1 MARRP
6 DRPSS
11 GSAGRPGSR
20 TNAGGSGGFEGRSGG
35 RSEGRGPRQG
45 DGASGGNRFAGSP
58 RNEGSRAEAS
68 RAENAGRSAPKSA
81 ARTPAP
87 ADTAAPRAPKA
98 VRPLTAKPPVAKIE
112 TPGGAFWLWGRH
124 AVEAA
129 LQNGDRQTIRLLVT
143 PEARESLEKESVEF
157 AGTVIPEMV
166 ERAALDSLLGA
177 TTVHQG
183 IALLVR
189 PLPDVGVEDVI
200 RLAEGRQT
208 AVVVVLDQ
216 VTDPHNV
223 GAVLRTAAAF
233 GAVALLVQDRHT
245 PDESGVLAKAASGA
259 LERVTVARV
268 SNLVRALDTLRENG
282 FWVAGLAADGAS
294 TLAAAKLSGKVVL
307 ALGSEGEGLRRL
319 TREHCDL
326 IVRLPMVP
334 GGMESLN
341 VSVAAAIALYEVSR
355 EGLE

>member
-1 MARRP
+1 VEAR
-6 DRPSS
+6 
-11 GSAGRPGSR
+11 
-20 TNAGGSGGFEGRSGG
+20 
-35 RSEGRGPRQG
+35 
-45 DGASGGNRFAGSP
+45 
-58 RNEGSRAEAS
+58 
-68 RAENAGRSAPKSA
+68 A
-81 ARTPAP
+81 ARPPRPEKPA
-87 ADTAAPRAPKA
+87 
-98 VRPLTAKPPVAKIE
+98 VAKIE
-112 TPGGAFWLWGRH
+112 TPGGALWLWGRH

-129 LQNGDRQTIRLLVT
+129 LLNPDRTVIRLLVT
-143 PEARESLEKESVEF
+143 PEAQGHLEASQGELG
-157 AGTVIPEMV
+157 GTVLPEVV
-166 ERAALDSLLGA
+166 EKATLDALLGA

-183 IALLVR
+183 LALLVR

-200 RLAEGRQT
+200 RLAEDRRD
-208 AVVVVLDQ
+208 AVIVVLDQ

-233 GAVALLVQDRHT
+233 GALALVVQDRHT

-259 LERVTVARV
+259 LERVTIARV
-268 SNLVRALDTLRENG
+268 SNLVRALDTLRANG
-282 FWVAGLAADGAS
+282 FWVAGLAADGAA
-294 TLAAAKLSGKVVL
+294 TLASAKFSSKVVL

-326 IVRLPMVP
+326 IVRLPMAK

>member
-11 GSAGRPGSR
+11 PPQARY
-20 TNAGGSGGFEGRSGG
+20 
-35 RSEGRGPRQG
+35 
-45 DGASGGNRFAGSP
+45 AGSP
-58 RNEGSRAEAS
+58 DRAGFADKPRPAAKPYKAGSSKPGAS
-68 RAENAGRSAPKSA
+68 RPTESPVKAAAPSVAPSRPAHIEKPVA
-81 ARTPAP
+81 ARPAVARP
-87 ADTAAPRAPKA
+87 AR
-98 VRPLTAKPPVAKIE
+98 VEKPGVTKIE
-112 TPGGAFWLWGRH
+112 TPGGALWLWGRH

-129 LQNGDRQTIRLLVT
+129 LLNPERTVIRLLVT
-143 PEARESLEKESVEF
+143 PEAQDTFEPG
-157 AGTVIPEMV
+157 GTVLPEV
-166 ERAALDSLLGA
+166 VDRAVIDSLLGA

-189 PLPDVGVEDVI
+189 PLPDVGVEDII
-200 RLAEGRQT
+200 RLVEDRKS
-208 AVVVVLDQ
+208 AVIVVLDQ

-268 SNLVRALDTLRENG
+268 SNLVRALDTLRASG
-282 FWVAGLAADGAS
+282 FWVAGLAADGTS
-294 TLAAAKLSGKVVL
+294 TLASAKLSGKVVL
-307 ALGSEGEGLRRL
+307 TLGSEGEGLRRL

-326 IVRLPMVP
+326 IVRLPMAP